1 MMKALMDI
9 ELPLPKIHSG
19 KVREIFDPTKLMNE
33 YGLPGQYELHVNS
46 DRVSV
51 DDVVMLTGIPCKG
64 EALHR
69 INMHWTNLLLNA
81 RVCPIDYV
89 AGNLIQF
96 PGPLQELLE
105 PYRNILHNR
114 TMLVR
119 KGLPFGAESIVRW
132 KLRGSGFRDYKAK
145 DGVVGGIQLP
155 PGLKEGDTLP
165 APIFTPSTKAAGGEH
180 DLNISFAELIDMVGE
195 SSAQLLQAYSLAV
208 FSIGQ
213 VEAMRLG
220 IVIDDTK
227 FEFMRFLDG
236 SIGIGDERFTPDS
249 TRFSPAVID
258 KQDLR
263 DWLHSSV
270 SGFNGQDPI
279 ELPAAVARRGT
290 ATYVR
295 GCEMITGYRII

>member
-1 MMKALMDI
+1 MNEPLMQI

-19 KVREIFDPTKLMNE
+19 KVREIFDPSKVLNE
-33 YGLPGQYELHVNS
+33 YGMPGQYELHVNS

-51 DDVVMLTGIPCKG
+51 DDVVMLTGIPRKG

-69 INMHWTNLLLNA
+69 INMHWTKLLLNG

-89 AGNLIQF
+89 AGDLIQF
-96 PGPLQELLE
+96 PGPLRELLK
-105 PYRNILHNR
+105 PYKNILENR

-119 KGLPFGAESIVRW
+119 KGIPFGAECIVRW
-132 KLRGSGFRDYKAK
+132 KLRGSGFRDYKEK
-145 DGVVGGIQLP
+145 NGIVGGIKLP
-155 PGLKEGDTLP
+155 SGLKEGDTLP
-165 APIFTPSTKAAGGEH
+165 APIFTPSTKASGGKH
-180 DLNISFAELIDMVGE
+180 DANISFAELIDMVGE

-213 VEAMRLG
+213 VEASRLG

-249 TRFSPAVID
+249 RA
-258 KQDLR
+258 L
-263 DWLHSSV
+263 
-270 SGFNGQDPI
+270 
-279 ELPAAVARRGT
+279 ARL
-290 ATYVR
+290 
-295 GCEMITGYRII
+295 